1 MKAVTFPLPPP
12 RVPDDPLG
20 GGGLCRRRPACPGRP
35 ALYAVRVSRCRGSAS
50 GLLST
55 PPRDDAV
62 AFGSELAPPLPPED
76 FHLPVTARD
85 GLDLPTSPR
94 GAGNAVHLSR
104 AKDDFKG
111 LSVGRFGPSPTGS
124 VDEVIELSVDGSR
137 AGASPADEGVAG
149 NELVD
154 CPLAEFRHCPSAGRL

>member
-20 GGGLCRRRPACPGRP
+20 GVGLCRRRPACPDRP
-35 ALYAVRVSRCRGSAS
+35 ALYAVRVPRCRGSAS

-62 AFGSELAPPLPPED
+62 AIGSELAPPLPPED

-85 GLDLPTSPR
+85 GLDHPTSPR
-94 GAGNAVHLSR
+94 SAGGGRKPGGIVLPPAVRGEVGGGRAGGERLSGEES
-104 AKDDFKG
+104 G
-111 LSVGRFGPSPTGS
+111 LQFLGQQLLP
-124 VDEVIELSVDGSR
+124 L
-137 AGASPADEGVAG
+137 AGASPVGAAPG
-149 NELVD
+149 
-154 CPLAEFRHCPSAGRL
+154 

>member
-35 ALYAVRVSRCRGSAS
+35 ALYAVRVPRCRGSAS

-62 AFGSELAPPLPPED
+62 AIGSELAPPLPPED
-76 FHLPVTARD
+76 FHLLATARD
-85 GLDLPTSPR
+85 GLDLPTPPR
-94 GAGNAVHLSR
+94 EGEGA
-104 AKDDFKG
+104 
-111 LSVGRFGPSPTGS
+111 PTTACL
-124 VDEVIELSVDGSR
+124 VP
-137 AGASPADEGVAG
+137 PAPES
-149 NELVD
+149 
-154 CPLAEFRHCPSAGRL
+154 CHTRLDSHE

>member
-35 ALYAVRVSRCRGSAS
+35 ALYAVRVPRCRGSAS

-62 AFGSELAPPLPPED
+62 AIGSELAPPLPPED
-76 FHLPVTARD
+76 FHLLATARD
-85 GLDLPTSPR
+85 GLDHLPPP
-94 GAGNAVHLSR
+94 AGGGRTTLTLTVWRTILVEERHLE
-104 AKDDFKG
+104 FG
-111 LSVGRFGPSPTGS
+111 LG
-124 VDEVIELSVDGSR
+124 VDQ
-137 AGASPADEGVAG
+137 A
-149 NELVD
+149 
-154 CPLAEFRHCPSAGRL
+154 

>member
-20 GGGLCRRRPACPGRP
+20 GGGLCRRWPACPGRP
-35 ALYAVRVSRCRGSAS
+35 ALYAVRVPRCRGSAS

-76 FHLPVTARD
+76 FHLPLTARD
-85 GLDLPTSPR
+85 GLDHLPPP
-94 GAGNAVHLSR
+94 AGGGRTTKVQPSGQGLEALGQAV
-104 AKDDFKG
+104 
-111 LSVGRFGPSPTGS
+111 V
-124 VDEVIELSVDGSR
+124 
-137 AGASPADEGVAG
+137 
-149 NELVD
+149 
-154 CPLAEFRHCPSAGRL
+154 